1 MDAMFT
7 FSEEEL
13 NTGAIHSVNSSPST
27 STMLTTTTS
36 PTTENLGRS
45 QIKRPSSLNVSQPTE
60 LVLRDTTNAESKSES
75 SPTNSVQK
83 RQQKKKKRRT
93 ADSYSDI
100 SFNDKYKLTEELLGT
115 GAHGVVKTCR
125 DRLTKQEY
133 AVKIIS
139 KARHPNR
146 TRVFKEI
153 DIYYHCRGCENILS
167 IIDFLED
174 DDYFYLVF
182 QKMEGGP
189 LLNHIMKRGRL
200 TEREASLIVRDIANG
215 LNFLHSKGMSH
226 RFVNVLYKTTL
237 SKICCC
243 GF

>member
-13 NTGAIHSVNSSPST
+13 NTGAIHSANNSPST
-27 STMLTTTTS
+27 ST
-36 PTTENLGRS
+36 TENVGRS
-45 QIKRPSSLNVSQPTE
+45 QIKRPSSLNITKPTE
-60 LVLRDTTNAESKSES
+60 LVLRDSTNAGCKSEG

-133 AVKIIS
+133 AVK
-139 KARHPNR
+139 
-146 TRVFKEI
+146 V
-153 DIYYHCRGCENILS
+153 C
-167 IIDFLED
+167 
-174 DDYFYLVF
+174 
-182 QKMEGGP
+182 
-189 LLNHIMKRGRL
+189 
-200 TEREASLIVRDIANG
+200 
-215 LNFLHSKGMSH
+215 
-226 RFVNVLYKTTL
+226 
-237 SKICCC
+237 
-243 GF
+243 